1 MLWKIFLIPSLYI
14 FGKKILLNK
23 YKKFF
28 LQKFFIFNMITDSYL
43 VEKRE
48 LLEVSRKVNL
58 LNLVCQDSIFF
69 GIFQVA

>member
-1 MLWKIFLIPSLYI
+1 MLALKCYGMLLFLIPSLYI

-23 YKKFF
+23 YKEFF

-48 LLEVSRKVNL
+48 LLEVSRRL
-58 LNLVCQDSIFF
+58 TY
-69 GIFQVA
+69 